1 MYARGGRL
9 RALFRLCC
17 FGSPHAVRPLSSPPQ
32 VSSNGLDPMMWRF
45 MEEALLLSHDALQDI
60 NMNSSRFDMVWDVV
74 YQQLVQGILQAV
86 TNYSGRAGGH
96 EGGAGGGESITKV
109 IATQSTTSGHST
121 PAAAYARSHEQTHVH
136 THSGL
141 PDTRTHACTHIHVRA
156 EDKGI

>member
-1 MYARGGRL
+1 MCVCSMYARGGRL

-96 EGGAGGGESITKV
+96 EGGA
-109 IATQSTTSGHST
+109 
-121 PAAAYARSHEQTHVH
+121 PAAAVGKRKSLTKYF
-136 THSGL
+136 
-141 PDTRTHACTHIHVRA
+141 
-156 EDKGI
+156 